1 MTPAPSVVAIM
12 AQKTRSIID
21 LVSRMLLSPRMP
33 ASSEP
38 LTAMAPTQHS
48 RLAVTK
54 PSASD
59 GPPSCRCTCASTQ
72 VPRRWMAPSMFSS
85 APTAAPSVMDTMT
98 MRMLRHS
105 IAPEMPIYSTHSPRP
120 TVTVLLTRSGMPRR
134 NNRPT
139 APPATMASA
148 LTMAPV
154 MLMNDPLLPP
164 RPLYL
169 NKVSHPDTAR
179 HEMYR
184 STIAQPPGG
193 VNTQTRQIQPRSAGL
208 DALSSLKNS
217 CPAVDRPV
225 FCL

>member
-1 MTPAPSVVAIM
+1 MAPASSVSAPSTTNTAAPASMTPAPSVVAIM

-134 NNRPT
+134 NSRPT

-154 MLMNDPLLPP
+154 MLMNDPLLP
-164 RPLYL
+164 
-169 NKVSHPDTAR
+169 A
-179 HEMYR
+179 
-184 STIAQPPGG
+184 A
-193 VNTQTRQIQPRSAGL
+193 SAIF
-208 DALSSLKNS
+208 K
-217 CPAVDRPV
+217 
-225 FCL
+225 

>member
-1 MTPAPSVVAIM
+1 MAATSREPAHVRSATVASESSGAMAPASSVSAPSTTNTAAPASMTPAPSVVAIM

-72 VPRRWMAPSMFSS
+72 VPRRWMAPSTFSS

-120 TVTVLLTRSGMPRR
+120 IMTVLLTRSGMPRR
-134 NNRPT
+134 NSRPT

-164 RPLYL
+164 RPPYL
-169 NKVSHPDTAR
+169 NKVS
-179 HEMYR
+179 
-184 STIAQPPGG
+184 PGHG
-193 VNTQTRQIQPRSAGL
+193 AP
-208 DALSSLKNS
+208 
-217 CPAVDRPV
+217 
-225 FCL
+225 